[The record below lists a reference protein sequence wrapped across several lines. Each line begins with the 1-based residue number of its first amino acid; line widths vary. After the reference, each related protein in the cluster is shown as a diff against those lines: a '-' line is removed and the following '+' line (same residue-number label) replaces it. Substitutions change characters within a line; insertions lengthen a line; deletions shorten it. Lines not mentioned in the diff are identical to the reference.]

1 MPYNNLVTMVSK
13 HAKTI
18 KIKMTEE
25 GTNDV
30 KPSVKAVYQIIHD
43 NDLRQKLAKVK
54 AACDL

>member
-1 MPYNNLVTMVSK
+1 MVSK